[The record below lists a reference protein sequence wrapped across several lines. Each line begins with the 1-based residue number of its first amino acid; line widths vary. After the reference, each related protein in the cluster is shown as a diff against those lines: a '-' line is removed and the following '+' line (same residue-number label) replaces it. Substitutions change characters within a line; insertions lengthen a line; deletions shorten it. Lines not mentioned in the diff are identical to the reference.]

1 MDDMLIFDTNMKGV
15 CETKK
20 YLSFMFQM
28 KDLNEID
35 TILGIKIKRHSEGF
49 TLCQSHY
56 VEKVIQRFEHL
67 NIKEANT
74 HFDQSIKLGENI
86 GRTITQLEYASAIG
100 SMMYAMHCT
109 RPNISFSVGKL
120 SRFTSNPSVNHW
132 KAIGRVLGYL
142 KKTISLRLFYS
153 EFPAVL
159 EDCSDAIWI
168 NSVSDN
174 KSTSG
179 WIFTFG
185 GDAIFW
191 A

>member
-74 HFDQSIKLGENI
+74 HFDQSIKLGENTR
-86 GRTITQLEYASAIG
+86 RTITQLEYASAIG

-109 RPNISFSVGKL
+109 RPDISFSMGKL